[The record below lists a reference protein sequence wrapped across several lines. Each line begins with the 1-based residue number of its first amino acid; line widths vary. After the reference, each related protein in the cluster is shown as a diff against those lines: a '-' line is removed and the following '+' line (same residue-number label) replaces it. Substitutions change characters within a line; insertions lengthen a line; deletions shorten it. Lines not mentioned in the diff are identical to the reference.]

1 MEDCSQLSDRLCALA
16 LGLGAY
22 RAAVIPA
29 DRIVTNAAYRDMCTA
44 NACGNYGRC
53 WTCPPSAGDIHVLMA
68 RVKTYSHALA
78 YQTVGQLED
87 SCDYEGMMEAG
98 SVHNRLMLALRER
111 IAEERL
117 PRTLYL
123 GAGGCPVCP
132 VCAKR
137 TDEPCRHPELAVSSL
152 EAYGVDVAAMAEEAG
167 MRYINGE
174 NTVTYFGAVLFD
186 MPADPAE

>member
-1 MEDCSQLSDRLCALA
+1 
-16 LGLGAY
+16 
-22 RAAVIPA
+22 
-29 DRIVTNAAYRDMCTA
+29 
-44 NACGNYGRC
+44 
-53 WTCPPSAGDIHVLMA
+53 
-68 RVKTYSHALA
+68 
-78 YQTVGQLED
+78 
-87 SCDYEGMMEAG
+87 MEAG
-98 SVHNRLMLALRER
+98 AVHNRLMLALRER

-186 MPADPAE
+186 VPPRPARWPCPAEGEAGAESAGSGYRERSLRRMTGSGGSSPRRSWERACVWPAGSRSSATAR